1 MNYLLF
7 VLGVI
12 FVGLVVTDIMVSTLA
27 PRGTGF
33 ITERLRTWLWNFFL
47 WLSRGNGEKRIL
59 NYAGMFTVSAWL
71 FGWLVTMWF
80 GNILLFLSDETS
92 VVVTGTRMNASPV
105 EKAYFVGYVFS
116 TMGNGDFSPNG
127 DGWKIYTSIISFWG
141 FIIISLGITYL
152 VPVVSAE
159 LRKRQASIYIH
170 SLGTSPEDILLNA
183 WNGEDFSLLSRHF
196 NKLSDYIM
204 EQAQN
209 HVAYPVLHNFHSHLR
224 REALAINLV
233 ALDEALTILLLYV
246 PDDIKPNKQEIYPLR
261 FAITDYLA
269 TLVTAFI
276 KPSGNEPAPISLEQL
291 REFDIPLKQKNT
303 TIRMQMEKL
312 RKRRKLLLGML
323 ENDGWHWGT
332 INMESKYWEYDIEHK
347 RKLGPAY
354 NRTLHQRR
362 PTFRSRQDPFES

>member
-1 MNYLLF
+1 MNYFLF

-12 FVGLVVTDIMVSTLA
+12 VLALVVTDIMVSTLA

-47 WLSRGNGEKRIL
+47 WLSKGNGEKRVL

-71 FGWLVTMWF
+71 FGWLLTMWI
-80 GNILLFLSDETS
+80 GNVLLFLSDESS
-92 VVVTGTRMNASPV
+92 VVVTNTEIPASQV
-105 EKAYFVGYVFS
+105 DKAYFVGYVLS
-116 TMGNGDFSPNG
+116 TMGNGDFAPNG
-127 DGWKIYTSIISFWG
+127 GGWRIYTSILSFWG

-159 LRKRQASIYIH
+159 LRKRQVSIYIH
-170 SLGTSPEDILLNA
+170 SLGTSPQDILLNA

-196 NKLSDYIM
+196 NVLSDYVM
-204 EQAQN
+204 EQSQN
-209 HVAYPVLHNFHSHLR
+209 HIAYPVLHNFHSHLR

-233 ALDEALTILLLYV
+233 ALDEALTILLLHV
-246 PDDIKPNKQEIYPLR
+246 PDDIKPNKQEVFPLR

-269 TLVTAFI
+269 TLVSAFI
-276 KPSGNEPAPISLEQL
+276 KPSRNEPAPIELEEL
-291 REFDIPLKQKNT
+291 KRYAIPLKQKNSDT
-303 TIRMQMEKL
+303 RMQLERL

-332 INMESKYWEYDIEHK
+332 INMESKYVDFDIEHTRKPDVPHKEALHEK
-347 RKLGPAY
+347 RPS
-354 NRTLHQRR
+354 
-362 PTFRSRQDPFES
+362 FRSRQDPLDT